1 MQLGTQLIFSIL
13 IYMQNGGEKY
23 LNYLILTADIDEVC
37 YNLDKISNI
46 IFGLAQNLLSEP
58 DMRENG
64 YKPLETVMVIYF
76 TDGSSAAYSTADC
89 KISFDR

>member
-1 MQLGTQLIFSIL
+1 MAHSLYLNCCINL
-13 IYMQNGGEKY
+13 YAERGEKH
-23 LNYLILTADIDEVC
+23 LKYLILTSNDDEVC

-58 DMRENG
+58 DMRKNG

-76 TDGSSAAYSTADC
+76 NDNSSAAYSTVDC

>member
-1 MQLGTQLIFSIL
+1 M
-13 IYMQNGGEKY
+13 K
-23 LNYLILTADIDEVC
+23 YLILTSDDNEIFYE
-37 YNLDKISNI
+37 LDKIVNI
-46 IFGLAQNLLSEP
+46 VFGFAQNLLSNS

-76 TDGSSAAYSTADC
+76 TDGSSAAYSAADC

>member
-1 MQLGTQLIFSIL
+1 MNCCINL
-13 IYMQNGGEKY
+13 YAEWGEKY
-23 LNYLILTADIDEVC
+23 LKYLILTSDDNEIFYE
-37 YNLDKISNI
+37 LDKIVNI
-46 IFGLAQNLLSEP
+46 VFGFAQNLLSNS

-76 TDGSSAAYSTADC
+76 TDGSSAAYSAADC

>member
-76 TDGSSAAYSTADC
+76 TDGSSATYSATDC

>member
-1 MQLGTQLIFSIL
+1 MQLSAQLIFSIL

>member
-64 YKPLETVMVIYF
+64 YKPLEPVMVIYF

>member
-1 MQLGTQLIFSIL
+1 L
-13 IYMQNGGEKY
+13 K
-23 LNYLILTADIDEVC
+23 YLILTSNDDEVC

-76 TDGSSAAYSTADC
+76 TDGSSAAYSTVDC